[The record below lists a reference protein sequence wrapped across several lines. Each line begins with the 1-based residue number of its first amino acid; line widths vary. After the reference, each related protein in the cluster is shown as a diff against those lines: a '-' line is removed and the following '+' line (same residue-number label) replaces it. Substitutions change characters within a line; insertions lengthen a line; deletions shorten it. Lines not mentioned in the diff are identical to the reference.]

1 MKCGADN
8 GGLSKEKTS
17 PWKNVESG
25 SLKPQCSPCVK
36 AINFNLNDDVKPSSN
51 KENQDSLSSGLH
63 DGGLF
68 DNESIN
74 VQEDSGYLSLH
85 NSHIEHEEQDSVAA
99 DPCGQLQ
106 DGKGSISVQA
116 GEDPCETS
124 QSHPNLPQL
133 QFQHTVC
140 RHLAES
146 YKKTKRYD
154 LTAIRFLA
162 KGSGLQM
169 VIGGKMGLDYLD
181 ILQILWEK
189 DMKHILTK
197 ILRLLGD
204 TDLINCKRV
213 NRSWQKIVLQDIKAR
228 KRCHAAERP
237 FWESRKS
244 SPFSTRDL
252 AASRVAL
259 SCIQG
264 LASTPKQNKNCSR
277 QTRSIE
283 YQEVVST
290 LKQHECLKKCRRCG
304 SPAKC
309 NPATLRAT
317 CTRAS
322 CGFDFCTQ
330 CLCDYH
336 GSSLC
341 PLRTPGPVGLSP
353 SSPVVGGS
361 RSKRNIRRL

>member
-146 YKKTKRYD
+146 YKKTK
-154 LTAIRFLA
+154 
-162 KGSGLQM
+162 S
-169 VIGGKMGLDYLD
+169 
-181 ILQILWEK
+181 
-189 DMKHILTK
+189 
-197 ILRLLGD
+197 
-204 TDLINCKRV
+204 CKRV